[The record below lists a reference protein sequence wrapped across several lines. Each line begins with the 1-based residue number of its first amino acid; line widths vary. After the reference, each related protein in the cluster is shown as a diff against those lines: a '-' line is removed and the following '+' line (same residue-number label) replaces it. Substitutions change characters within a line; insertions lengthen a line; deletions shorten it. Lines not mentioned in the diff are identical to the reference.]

1 VVNGNFLDAD
11 VMGGHGFSR
20 SLEIGMRL
28 MVVVRGARR
37 KRETRVVNHS
47 RSYLAP
53 QARQNPLHSRIIPAA
68 KHISKEL
75 PSSSSRDAIYPRFK
89 QDTFHAADF
98 AHVNILFISLLFFN
112 QGIRF
117 VSTMLFKTLL
127 PLLCVAIS
135 VLSTDGFA
143 TPSKAFGVSTSPSTS
158 AQTSL
163 KMSDDFFD
171 GGDLT
176 QVRIAAMV
184 EEYPVVL
191 FMKGNKLFPQC
202 GFSNTA
208 TQILGSFGIEFH
220 TVDVLADENIRQ
232 GIKIFSEWPTI
243 PQLYVA
249 GEFIG
254 GTDIMIE
261 MYQSGELGEMIEKA
275 KADMV

>member
-1 VVNGNFLDAD
+1 
-11 VMGGHGFSR
+11 
-20 SLEIGMRL
+20 
-28 MVVVRGARR
+28 MV
-37 KRETRVVNHS
+37 
-47 RSYLAP
+47 
-53 QARQNPLHSRIIPAA
+53 
-68 KHISKEL
+68 
-75 PSSSSRDAIYPRFK
+75 
-89 QDTFHAADF
+89 
-98 AHVNILFISLLFFN
+98 
-112 QGIRF
+112 
-117 VSTMLFKTLL
+117 FKTVL
-127 PLLCVAIS
+127 PLFCVAIS

-143 TPSKAFGVSTSPSTS
+143 TPSKAFGVSRSSVTS
-158 AQTSL
+158 ATTI

-208 TQILGSFGIEFH
+208 TQILGSFGIDFH

-232 GIKIFSEWPTI
+232 GVKIFSEWPTI

-275 KADMV
+275 KADMI